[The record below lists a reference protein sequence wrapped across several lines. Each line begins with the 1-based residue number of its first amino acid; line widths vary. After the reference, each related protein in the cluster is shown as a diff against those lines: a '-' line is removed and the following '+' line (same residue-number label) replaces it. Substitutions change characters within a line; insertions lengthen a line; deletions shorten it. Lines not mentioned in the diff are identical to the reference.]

1 MRDALTDSL
10 RTALVDA
17 KHTSAEDYRPAL
29 LINDPPH
36 TKFVGTLVRE
46 LERCISFSF
55 SVAFLTSGG
64 VAAILQALY
73 DAQERGVKGRIL
85 TSDYLTFT
93 DPRALRF
100 LTEYLSS
107 SIEVRI
113 SSHRAFHAKG
123 YLFDH
128 TGGYTTL
135 LVGSSNLTQEA
146 LSTNREWN
154 MRLISSQEG
163 ELAKYTAMVFE
174 EEWEDATLIT
184 DAWLEHYAA
193 LHRNLHQSR
202 HWEPLPL
209 PEQPVARRTIR
220 LKEAFSPN
228 EMQKEALNRLARLRR
243 DGGEKALV
251 VSATGTGKTL
261 LAVLDVERLKPKRLL
276 YIVHRTQIAREA
288 KEVFSKTLSWDL
300 ESGLLGGGVNESD
313 APYLFATVAT
323 LSKDDVLY
331 SFPRNWFDYI
341 IIDEAHR
348 SRAPTYRKVL
358 DYFTPSFL
366 LGMTATPYRSDGQDI
381 FSLFDYSLAC
391 EITLSQAMNADLV
404 VPFHYYGITALSVD
418 GQSLGEYRDFS
429 RLERLERTKRIVQMI
444 RRYSIGITRPRGLI
458 FVSRVQEAKLLATD
472 LNELGI
478 LTGVV
483 TGEDSPRR
491 VEESLRA
498 LEKEDGLSY
507 LVAVNILNEGVDI
520 PTLNQIIM
528 LRPTESAIIF
538 TQQLGRGLRKADEK
552 EYLTVI
558 DFIGNWNN
566 NYLIP
571 IALFGDGSYRKDT
584 LRKLMRSGS
593 AAISGA
599 STVSFDLIAKQQ
611 IFDAI
616 DRASFSKMSLLKEE
630 YEWVE
635 RRLGR
640 VPTMVDFLALGGIS
654 PLLFIESKGSYLNFL
669 IAMGRVNSGAV
680 TALHLMSLALLGSIT
695 AEGKRIQEIH
705 LLALVLER
713 GSITTEEYSA
723 SCEMVYGCIPS
734 KRSIDSAI
742 RILTNGFFVGAARL
756 RYGNVSYL
764 VIQDGRIKRSD
775 QFNDLLAND
784 LYRHE
789 LSDLLEVGRL
799 HFLHEYQID
808 RREDDLVIGQKY
820 SRRDICRLLGW
831 ERDETST
838 LYGYKV
844 HYELNLCPIL
854 VNYHKDEER
863 INPLNLYR
871 DKFLSPE
878 LLVWESRPNRTLD
891 SKEIKAIGQPH
902 IKKLLFVKKS
912 DDEGRDHYFLGEME
926 TLRVA
931 PTSKYDE
938 SGTRHSYMMMLF
950 RLTQPVEDGLYR
962 YIIEADEQQ
971 KGAFQPA

>member
-1 MRDALTDSL
+1 MNMKGVSKTLGESPL
-10 RTALVDA
+10 
-17 KHTSAEDYRPAL
+17 
-29 LINDPPH
+29 
-36 TKFVGTLVRE
+36 FV
-46 LERCISFSF
+46 
-55 SVAFLTSGG
+55 
-64 VAAILQALY
+64 
-73 DAQERGVKGRIL
+73 
-85 TSDYLTFT
+85 
-93 DPRALRF
+93 
-100 LTEYLSS
+100 
-107 SIEVRI
+107 
-113 SSHRAFHAKG
+113 
-123 YLFDH
+123 
-128 TGGYTTL
+128 
-135 LVGSSNLTQEA
+135 
-146 LSTNREWN
+146 
-154 MRLISSQEG
+154 
-163 ELAKYTAMVFE
+163 
-174 EEWEDATLIT
+174 DATLSLTEGQIIGIVGSNGAGKST
-184 DAWLEHYAA
+184 LLAIIAQRLEPDSGTISLRRGLEVATLEQQIRYSEGATVASFLLEGIGRRVATLNTYTSVLERNHTQEELTAA
-193 LHRNLHQSR
+193 LEAMELHLGWTLEVDYASLLGELGFAGSHDQRMDKLSGG
-202 HWEPLPL
+202 
-209 PEQPVARRTIR
+209 
-220 LKEAFSPN
+220 
-228 EMQKEALNRLARLRR
+228 MQKRIALARLF
-243 DGGEKALV
+243 A
-251 VSATGTGKTL
+251 
-261 LAVLDVERLKPKRLL
+261 
-276 YIVHRTQIAREA
+276 A
-288 KEVFSKTLSWDL
+288 K
-300 ESGLLGGGVNESD
+300 
-313 APYLFATVAT
+313 
-323 LSKDDVLY
+323 
-331 SFPRNWFDYI
+331 
-341 IIDEAHR
+341 
-348 SRAPTYRKVL
+348 
-358 DYFTPSFL
+358 
-366 LGMTATPYRSDGQDI
+366 
-381 FSLFDYSLAC
+381 
-391 EITLSQAMNADLV
+391 ADL
-404 VPFHYYGITALSVD
+404 
-418 GQSLGEYRDFS
+418 
-429 RLERLERTKRIVQMI
+429 
-444 RRYSIGITRPRGLI
+444 
-458 FVSRVQEAKLLATD
+458 LLLDEPTNH
-472 LNELGI
+472 L
-478 LTGVV
+478 
-483 TGEDSPRR
+483 
-491 VEESLRA
+491 
-498 LEKEDGLSY
+498 
-507 LVAVNILNEGVDI
+507 DI
-520 PTLNQIIM
+520 PTIEWLQ
-528 LRPTESAIIF
+528 
-538 TQQLGRGLRKADEK
+538 QQLK
-552 EYLTVI
+552 
-558 DFIGNWNN
+558 
-566 NYLIP
+566 
-571 IALFGDGSYRKDT
+571 S
-584 LRKLMRSGS
+584 SGS
-593 AAISGA
+593 
-599 STVSFDLIAKQQ
+599 TVVAVTHDRLFLDEACDMIAEQQ

-669 IAMGRVNSGAV
+669 IAMGRMNSGAV